1 MTEES
6 KKQCTCL
13 VENSEKYITFTV
25 PIEQEITRIDKNGE
39 EITKNMSYMLQF
51 IYSARFMA
59 STVSNLVNNLSEGI
73 HKIRCKHGHVD
84 KKYETYGIKYKSS
97 DCFLEYINFK
107 NDLIEYKCICCNKNY
122 QKAQNHFG
130 KNFLSS

>member
-1 MTEES
+1 MAEES

-51 IYSARFMA
+51 NYSARLLQVLYQILLIIFLREFIKLDVNTAMLIKNMKHMELNISLLTVFWSI
-59 STVSNLVNNLSEGI
+59 STLKMI
-73 HKIRCKHGHVD
+73 
-84 KKYETYGIKYKSS
+84 
-97 DCFLEYINFK
+97 
-107 NDLIEYKCICCNKNY
+107 
-122 QKAQNHFG
+122 
-130 KNFLSS
+130 